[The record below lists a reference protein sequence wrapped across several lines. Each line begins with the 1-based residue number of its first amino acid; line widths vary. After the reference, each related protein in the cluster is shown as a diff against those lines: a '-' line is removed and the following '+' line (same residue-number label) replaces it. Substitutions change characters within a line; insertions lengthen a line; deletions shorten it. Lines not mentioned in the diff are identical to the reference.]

1 MNKYNAVTTTIDG
14 IKFASGA
21 EAQRYCELKLLEK
34 AGEIYDLEVHPRIQ
48 LQEAL
53 DEWTGVLKQLWY
65 AIGKP
70 VDSKQLAVYVK
81 QLGDIPLGVLEDV
94 VARIMREHTWHTVPT
109 IGDIWAVVRKYYG
122 DADRLRFWMPAPR
135 GDQYAE
141 VTQ

>member
-1 MNKYNAVTTTIDG
+1 MQK
-14 IKFASGA
+14 
-21 EAQRYCELKLLEK
+21 EAGFKKVMDLLMPGVEAKSELQ
-34 AGEIYDLEVHPRIQ
+34 IY
-48 LQEAL
+48 QEAL

-122 DADRLRFWMPAPR
+122 DAERLRFWMPAPR
-135 GDQYAE
+135 GE